1 MTKLCSLLLVIGTA
15 GVAVAQPAP
24 DQPPPPA
31 PDPTPTPVVTAPP
44 SQPPVVVDP
53 GHHHMDMGPERPE
66 EFSIAIG
73 LGYLLPTSLETPN
86 ITSVRFRLPT
96 GLTFEP
102 RVVFANSS
110 TDTDNGTVTNHAKD
124 TEFGIGSLVRFPLI
138 KHGRVDFEVLG
149 ALDFDTLKQDP
160 NTDVDNDD
168 TTTTTLTLSWGV
180 AVNYWISHHWSFSLS
195 ATNPLVS
202 YTKTSAPVAGMAGTT
217 LDTTNTS
224 FGLEFTPTVFMMI
237 HLYN

>member
-1 MTKLCSLLLVIGTA
+1 MTKLCSLLLVLGTA
-15 GVAVAQPAP
+15 GVAFAQPAP
-24 DQPPPPA
+24 DQPAPPPTT
-31 PDPTPTPVVTAPP
+31 PDPTPPPITAPP

-53 GHHHMDMGPERPE
+53 GPHHMDMGMGPERPD
-66 EFSIAIG
+66 EFSIAVG

-86 ITSVRFRLPT
+86 ITSVRFRLPN

-102 RVVFANSS
+102 RVVFANASK
-110 TDTDNGTVTNHAKD
+110 DHDDGTITTTAKD
-124 TEFGIGSLVRFPLI
+124 TEFGLGSLVRFPLI
-138 KHGRVDFEVLG
+138 KHGRVDFELLG
-149 ALDFDTLKQDP
+149 ALDFDTFKHDP
-160 NTDVDNDD
+160 DTDVDNDAV
-168 TTTTTLTLSWGV
+168 TTTTLALSWGV

-202 YTKTSAPVAGMAGTT
+202 YQKVTT
-217 LDTTNTS
+217 QGAAADTTDTNTS

>member
-1 MTKLCSLLLVIGTA
+1 M
-15 GVAVAQPAP
+15 
-24 DQPPPPA
+24 
-31 PDPTPTPVVTAPP
+31 
-44 SQPPVVVDP
+44 
-53 GHHHMDMGPERPE
+53 ERPD

-86 ITSVRFRLPT
+86 ITSVRFRLPN

-102 RVVFANSS
+102 RVVFANSG
-110 TDTDNGTVTNHAKD
+110 TDTDNGTTTLSSKT

-138 KHGRVDFEVLG
+138 KHGRVDFELLG

-160 NTDVDNDD
+160 DTDADNDA

-180 AVNYWISHHWSFSLS
+180 AVNYWVSHHWAFSLS

-202 YTKTSAPVAGMAGTT
+202 YDKVTVQMVPADQTTST
-217 LDTTNTS
+217 TS
-224 FGLEFTPTVFMMI
+224 FGLEFTPTVFMMV

>member
-15 GVAVAQPAP
+15 GVAFAQPAP

-53 GHHHMDMGPERPE
+53 GPHHMDMGMGTERPE

-102 RVVFANSS
+102 RVVFANST
-110 TDTDNGTVTNHAKD
+110 TDVDNGTTTVTAKD

-138 KHGRVDFEVLG
+138 KHGRVDFELLG
-149 ALDFDTLKQDP
+149 ALDFDTVKHDP
-160 NTDVDNDD
+160 DTDNDGD
-168 TTTTTLTLSWGV
+168 ATTTTTLTLSWGV
-180 AVNYWISHHWSFSLS
+180 AVNYWISHHWAFSLS

-202 YTKTSAPVAGMAGTT
+202 YQKVTQEMIPADVVTST
-217 LDTTNTS
+217 TS
-224 FGLEFTPTVFMMI
+224 FGLEFTPTVFMMV